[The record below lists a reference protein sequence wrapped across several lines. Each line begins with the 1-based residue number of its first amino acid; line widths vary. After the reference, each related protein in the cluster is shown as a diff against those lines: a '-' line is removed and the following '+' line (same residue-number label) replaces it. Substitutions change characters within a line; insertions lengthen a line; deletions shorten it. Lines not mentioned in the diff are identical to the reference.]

1 MTAHNP
7 RQPRR
12 DPTTRLTE
20 PPEPPPL
27 LSERAAAEWRQL
39 APVAVA
45 LGTLTEADLRGF
57 ELLCHTLATE
67 AEARA
72 VIEAEGYTV
81 PTSGNGLK
89 PRPEV
94 GAMERARVP
103 AARLLADFG
112 LTPKGRRGLD
122 MVPARGA
129 SADDPDDPLRGLLGE
144 WPAFG
149 PTSERRG

>member
-1 MTAHNP
+1 VTAHNP

-12 DPTTRLTE
+12 DPTARLTA

-27 LSERAAAEWRQL
+27 LSERAAAEWRRL

-45 LGTLTEADLRGF
+45 LRTLSEPDLRGF
-57 ELLCHTLATE
+57 ELLVQTLATE
-67 AEARA
+67 AEAPA

-94 GAMERARVP
+94 GAVERARVQAVG
-103 AARLLADFG
+103 AAGRLRPD
-112 LTPKGRRGLD
+112 
-122 MVPARGA
+122 PARAPRAGPGA
-129 SADDPDDPLRGLLGE
+129 A
-144 WPAFG
+144 
-149 PTSERRG
+149 TRRVRQ

>member
-1 MTAHNP
+1 MTAHSP

-20 PPEPPPL
+20 PPEPPQ

-45 LGTLTEADLRGF
+45 LRTLPEADLRGF
-57 ELLCHTLATE
+57 ELLVQTLATE

-72 VIEAEGYTV
+72 VIEAEGCAV
-81 PTSGNGLK
+81 PTAGGGRK

-94 GAMERARVP
+94 GAMERARVQ
-103 AARLLADFG
+103 AARLLADLG
-112 LTPKGRRGLD
+112 LTPKAHRGLD
-122 MVPARGA
+122 MAPWGGA
-129 SADDPDDPLRGLLGE
+129 SADDPDNPLRGLLGE

-149 PTSERRG
+149 PTSGRRG

>member
-12 DPTTRLTE
+12 DPTARLTA

-27 LSERAAAEWRQL
+27 LSERAAAEWRRL

-45 LGTLTEADLRGF
+45 LRTLSEPDLRGF
-57 ELLCHTLATE
+57 ELLVQTLATE
-67 AEARA
+67 AEAPA

-94 GAMERARVP
+94 AAMERARVQ

-122 MVPARGA
+122 MAPSGGA
-129 SADDPDDPLRGLLGE
+129 SAAAPDDPLRGLLDE
-144 WPAFG
+144 W
-149 PTSERRG
+149 S

>member
-1 MTAHNP
+1 MTAHSP

-20 PPEPPPL
+20 PPEPPQ

-45 LGTLTEADLRGF
+45 LRTLPEADLRGF
-57 ELLCHTLATE
+57 ELLVQTPATE

-72 VIEAEGYTV
+72 VIEAEGYAV

-89 PRPEV
+89 PHPEV
-94 GAMERARVP
+94 GAMERARVQ
-103 AARLLADFG
+103 AARMLGDFG
-112 LTPKGRRGLD
+112 LTPRGRRGLD
-122 MVPARGA
+122 LPRARGGDE
-129 SADDPDDPLRGLLGE
+129 DDVFLRGLL
-144 WPAFG
+144 
-149 PTSERRG
+149 ERRP